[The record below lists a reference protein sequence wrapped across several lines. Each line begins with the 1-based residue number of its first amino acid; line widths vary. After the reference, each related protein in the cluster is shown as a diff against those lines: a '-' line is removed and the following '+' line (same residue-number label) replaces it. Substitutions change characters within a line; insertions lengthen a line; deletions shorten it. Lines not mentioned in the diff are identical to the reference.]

1 MSTAARRYAT
11 AIVESAAT
19 QGEHVLEQVTKD
31 LEEFAAMVESSQ
43 DLRHVLLNPIF
54 TARERNG
61 ALGAVLAKL
70 TLSDLSRRLLIL
82 LGERNRVSLLPAIAR
97 TARRLADVRA
107 GRVRAEVEAAAPL
120 TNEARDLLRK
130 ALERRTGRS
139 VELNVTVDPKLLGGL
154 RARVGSVVLDGTLRS
169 QLDSLRDQLL
179 RQD

>member
-11 AIVESAAT
+11 AIVESAAV
-19 QGEHVLEQVTKD
+19 QGDAVLEQVTRD
-31 LEEFAAMVESSQ
+31 LEEFAAMVNASK

-54 TARERNG
+54 TAQERNG
-61 ALGAVLAKL
+61 ALGAVLAKI

-82 LGERNRVSLLPAIAR
+82 LGERNRVGLLTEVAR
-97 TARRLADVRA
+97 ITRQLADTRA
-107 GRVRAEVEAAAPL
+107 GRVRAEVESATPL
-120 TNEARDLLRK
+120 TNEARDQLRR

-139 VELNVTVDPKLLGGL
+139 VEMTVTVDPKLLGGL

-169 QLDSLRDQLL
+169 QLDGLRDELL